1 MDPIYTAL
9 LTFVFLAVYLGL
21 GTWIFVA
28 LLMVGLTTLSV
39 VLDFPLARIG
49 SIMKGTM
56 WRTASTWELAAV
68 PMFIFMGELIFRTDI
83 SDRLFRGLAPW
94 THLIP
99 GKLLHCNIAGCT
111 LFAAVSGSSTA
122 TTATVGKIT
131 MTELDRRGYDTNMA
145 MGSLA
150 GAGSLGLMIPPSISM
165 IIYGVLAEESITD
178 LFAAGVLP
186 GLLIS
191 GLYSLYVVFR
201 AVTGDVVPAVEREN
215 RYSLRDYA
223 KSLLDLAPVLSLMVI
238 VLGGIYTGVATPSEA
253 AALGFAASVVL
264 TVVMGQF
271 TWSIFIESLAG
282 ATRIT
287 CMVITILVAA
297 AFMSSAMAYLHVP
310 QEIAKLI
317 AAMQLGPVGLII
329 LIGVFYI
336 LLGMFL
342 DGLSIMVMTLPIT
355 LPLIIAAGWDPVWF
369 GIFLVIMIELGL
381 ITPPIGFNL
390 FVLQG
395 ITNRPIGQIAR
406 AAVPFFFLMLLSAI
420 IITIFPNI
428 VLWLPD
434 VLFGSG

>member
-1 MDPIYTAL
+1 MEPILLAL
-9 LTFVFLAVYLGL
+9 ATFGFLALYLGI
-21 GTWIFVA
+21 GSWIFVA
-28 LLMVGLTTLSV
+28 LLMVGLSTLAFL
-39 VLDFPLARIG
+39 LDFSFVRIG
-49 SIMKGTM
+49 SVMKGTM

-68 PMFIFMGELIFRTDI
+68 PMFIFMGEIIFRTDI
-83 SDRLFRGLAPW
+83 SERLFRGLAPW
-94 THLIP
+94 TSLIP
-99 GKLLHCNIAGCT
+99 GRLLHCNIVGCT

-131 MTELDRRGYDTNMA
+131 MSELNRRGYDRNLA

-165 IIYGVLAEESITD
+165 IIYGVLAEQSITA

-191 GLYSLYVVFR
+191 GIYSGYIVFR
-201 AVTGDVVPAVEREN
+201 ALTGDVTGPSQNEV
-215 RYSLRDYA
+215 RYSAADFRR
-223 KSLLDLAPVLSLMVI
+223 SFLDLMPVLGLIFI
-238 VLGGIYTGVATPSEA
+238 VLGGIYTGVVTPSEA
-253 AALGFAASVVL
+253 AALGFAASLLLVIL
-264 TVVMGQF
+264 LGQF
-271 TWSIFIESLAG
+271 SISVFIDALMG

-297 AFMSSAMAYLHVP
+297 SFMSSTMAYLHVP
-310 QEIAKLI
+310 QEISKLI
-317 AAMQLGPVGLII
+317 AAMNLGPVGII
-329 LIGVFYI
+329 VLIGLFYV

-390 FVLQG
+390 FVMQG
-395 ITNRPIGQIAR
+395 ITGRPIGEIAR
-406 AAVPFFFLMLLSAI
+406 GAFPFFLLMLLSAV
-420 IITIFPNI
+420 IITIFPQI
-428 VLWLPD
+428 ALWLPD
-434 VLFGSG
+434 VLI